1 MGRHGGLQHGPRH
14 GDEDVHDSDPVLDAE
29 VRRRERLRDRLTR
42 RQERD
47 AHPHD
52 HVHGHAHGP
61 VAPTTPRTRL
71 VLAALLGP
79 LLLIALVGMA
89 ILWPHADE
97 MPESLPFAA
106 AGAEVLQVEATGTPD
121 PATQIVDATLDGEA
135 ITVTVPPE
143 VIESIHAGDQLRVLY
158 IPEAEI
164 YGSPYVFVDFAR
176 EIPLWILAAL
186 YILVV
191 ALVARWRGLAA
202 IVGLAGAGAMI
213 LFFTLPALLTGQPG
227 LPVALVTAAVVMFIV
242 LYVAHG
248 FTARTSTALLGTLI
262 GLAFTA
268 VIGWLATSGTS
279 ITGSATEDARLLLI
293 RADLDLQQVYLCGL
307 VLAGMGVLNDV
318 TITQASAVWELR
330 AASPL
335 ASRAELFGRA
345 MRIGRDHIASTVYT
359 IAFAYVGAALP
370 VLMIMVLTDAPGNV
384 GWTTGQ
390 VAEEIVRTLVGSI
403 GLVLA
408 IPITTAIAALVV
420 PSPAELEEVE
430 EEAAADASGEIPVV
444 DVLGTD
450 DLDDDG
456 LRDDERPDPAA
467 EDEVRRQR

>member
-14 GDEDVHDSDPVLDAE
+14 EDDGHDDDPALDAE

-42 RQERD
+42 RDDRAAHD
-47 AHPHD
+47 AP
-52 HVHGHAHGP
+52 HGHAHGP
-61 VAPTTPRTRL
+61 VAPTTPRTRV

-79 LLLIALVGMA
+79 LLLVALVGMA
-89 ILWPHADE
+89 LLWPHEDE
-97 MPESLPFAA
+97 MPASLPFAA
-106 AGAEVLQVEATGTPD
+106 AGAEVLQVEATGSPD
-121 PATQIVDATLDGEA
+121 PASQIVDATLDGEA

-143 VIESIHAGDQLRVLY
+143 VIDSIGPGDQLRVLY
-158 IPEAEI
+158 IPEAAL

-176 EIPLWILAAL
+176 EIPLWILAIAYL
-186 YILVV
+186 LVV

-202 IVGLAGAGAMI
+202 IAGLVGAGAMI
-213 LFFTLPALLTGQPG
+213 LLFTLPALLTGQPG
-227 LPVALVTAAVVMFIV
+227 LPVALVTSAVVMFIV

-268 VIGWLATSGTS
+268 AIGWIATQGTS
-279 ITGSATEDARLLLI
+279 ITGTATEDSRLLLI
-293 RADLDLQQVYLCGL
+293 RADLDLQQVFLCGL

-335 ASRAELFGRA
+335 ASRAELFARA

-370 VLMIMVLTDAPGNV
+370 VLMIMVLTDSPGNV

-408 IPITTAIAALVV
+408 IPITTAIAAVVV
-420 PSPAELEEVE
+420 PSPQELEEVE
-430 EEAAADASGEIPVV
+430 EEAAIDATTGDVEVV
-444 DVLGTD
+444 DVLAVESGG
-450 DLDDDG
+450 G
-456 LRDDERPDPAA
+456 LRADERPDPAA